1 MSVCGHYRLG
11 KMTDSNGLDEVQQ
24 LFLFFASGCHI
35 ALSGPPGVGKT
46 TLVEELAE
54 KIQHR

>member
-1 MSVCGHYRLG
+1 
-11 KMTDSNGLDEVQQ
+11 MTDSNGLDEVQQ